1 MKLTLRL
8 LSVSVLIVLC
18 RCADVTISITDISLE
33 VVSRYG
39 VKPGKDIFTKF
50 DAAASLE
57 LGVSAKAATNV
68 SLGYYGT
75 IRPPPPALSPPP

>member
-1 MKLTLRL
+1 MKLTL

-18 RCADVTISITDISLE
+18 QCADVTTSITDISLE

-39 VKPGKDIFTKF
+39 VKPGEDIFKKF

-57 LGVSAKAATNV
+57 LSVSAKEATNGTL
-68 SLGYYGT
+68 LGYYGDKQ
-75 IRPPPPALSPPP
+75 